1 MPLRCPF
8 CNAKEDA
15 RVSAVDHFGKHLV
28 LVMFDCPFSYR
39 FPEDQMGSD
48 ESMQVWLND
57 WRAKEGDVWLES
69 LGPIIREREMR
80 GVERYRKSLEENQAL

>member
-8 CNAKEDA
+8 CNAKEDT
-15 RVSAVDHFGKHLV
+15 RVNAVDHSGNHLV

-39 FPEDQMGSD
+39 FPEEQVVSD
-48 ESMQVWLND
+48 EYLQVWLND
-57 WRAKEGDVWLES
+57 WRAKEGEIWLES

-80 GVERYRKSLEENQAL
+80 GVERYRKSLEENRAL

>member
-1 MPLRCPF
+1 MR
-8 CNAKEDA
+8 
-15 RVSAVDHFGKHLV
+15 
-28 LVMFDCPFSYR
+28 
-39 FPEDQMGSD
+39 SD